1 MALNTSPALSV
12 GHTKWIPTPQTRD
25 GVFVYLTD
33 FMAKSPAPI
42 ESKKTPRSAR
52 VKHAFDSVFR
62 SLDRAKAFAALRQSW
77 ESTESV
83 SIDLTGTT
91 GSLPAC
97 VLAKLYL
104 QHPRPVVVVLSEP
117 DDASHWHDDL
127 NHLVGAEH
135 VVRFHSWEI
144 LPYEFRHPGPESV
157 GRRLEALWRCLA
169 PDPPIVITHLRAL
182 LEPTLPSED
191 LKRLLFEIRIGDEV
205 NLEQLTARLVNLG
218 FRRAP
223 LVEEVGTF
231 SVRGGIVDVF
241 TFSASEPIR
250 IELDGDTVESI
261 RSFAVTTQRTTG
273 KRDNC
278 VILPSREVVAS
289 GPDYEKGWQES
300 GLDHSWRERVENDPD
315 RPGLEWLAGRLG
327 QKRASLLDYFGKSL
341 AIWSHDSQRL
351 DGTLERFSEEAYR
364 FHARLK
370 GHLPDPPPPDQAYVS
385 LNRVKNFE
393 HRGVQVWV
401 HDLFVPGDS
410 NRIRCEFGATSPPSI
425 GGSVKRLSEELAAFT
440 REGFDAA
447 IACDNEGQKRRLSEI
462 LEDLHGAVEF
472 IYPALHAG
480 FVLPQASF
488 ALLTE
493 HESFNRHKA
502 RFRRRKF
509 QEGLALSSY
518 TQLKKSDYVV
528 HVDYGIARFRGLE
541 PIVVEGR
548 RRDCL
553 LLLYQGDDRLFV
565 PIEEFDRVQKYSGPD
580 AKPVLSKLGGTAWE
594 KTKRRAKEAL
604 LAMAEDLIKLYA
616 ARKAQPGYAFSENSE
631 WMTQLESSF
640 VYEETPDQDKAIV
653 AVADDMSAATPMDR
667 LICGDVGY
675 GKTEVAIRAAFRAVS
690 DHKQVAI
697 LVPTTILAQQHLAT
711 FRERLSEF
719 PVRIETLSRFRTAK
733 EQKRVV
739 ADVAAGKVD
748 IVIGTHRLLQKDI
761 AFPDLGLLVIDEEQR
776 FGVAHKERLR
786 QLRQT
791 VDTLALSATPI
802 PRTLQMS
809 LLGAR
814 DLSLITTSPRDR
826 LPVQTE
832 IRPFGTDVVSEAI
845 LRELD
850 RGGQVYFVHN
860 RIQTIGTMADFLTR
874 LLPTVKIAV
883 AHGEMPERQLESVMT
898 RFYHGE
904 YHVLLS
910 TSIIESGLDIPSV
923 NTIIIHRADR
933 FGLAQLYQ
941 LRGRVGRS
949 ARQAY
954 AYLLVPPSGGLSSTA
969 KARLRAIEEHTALG
983 SGFHLAMR
991 DMEIRG
997 AGNLLGSQQHG
1008 FIEEIGFDLYCRL
1021 LDEAVSEARNTA
1033 PTLVQ
1038 RPVQID
1044 VDGDRF
1050 LPDDYIVDN
1059 QQRFEMYKRL
1069 AELHAP
1075 EAVDDLALELT
1086 DRFGSPP
1093 EEARRLLDMSRA
1105 RVWARRS
1112 QVAQATAKG
1121 NSWSVV
1127 FNQDA
1132 VVTRLQVES
1141 WRQALGERASFV
1153 SGPPFAV
1160 HLRPAIGQ
1168 SADLGGL
1175 ISILAALAGAKD
1187 APMSTPGKRR

>member
-1 MALNTSPALSV
+1 M
-12 GHTKWIPTPQTRD
+12 
-25 GVFVYLTD
+25 
-33 FMAKSPAPI
+33 
-42 ESKKTPRSAR
+42 
-52 VKHAFDSVFR
+52 FDSVFR
-62 SLDRAKAFAALRQSW
+62 ALDRVEAFGVLRNHW
-77 ESTESV
+77 GTAHATA
-83 SIDLTGTT
+83 IDLTGAT
-91 GSLPAC
+91 GSLPASA
-97 VLAKLYL
+97 LASLFS
-104 QHPRPVVVVLSEP
+104 QNPHPTLVVLSEP
-117 DDASHWHDDL
+117 DDASRWHDDL
-127 NHLVGAEH
+127 NHLVGADQ

-157 GRRLEALWRCLA
+157 GRRLEALWRCLSSG
-169 PDPPIVITHLRAL
+169 PLIVVTHLRAL
-182 LEPTLPSED
+182 LEPTLPPAE
-191 LKRLLFEIRIGDEV
+191 LKRLLFEVRVGDEV
-205 NLEQLTARLVNLG
+205 DLEQLSARLVSLG

-241 TFSASEPIR
+241 TFSASEPYR
-250 IELDGDTVESI
+250 IELFGDTVESI
-261 RSFAVTTQRTTG
+261 RSFAVATQRTTS
-273 KRDNC
+273 KRDLC
-278 VILPSREVVAS
+278 VILPSREVVTS
-289 GPDYEKGWQES
+289 GPAYESCWQS
-300 GLDHSWRERVENDPD
+300 ANLGDGWRERVENDPD
-315 RPGLEWLAGRLG
+315 RPGMEWLAGSLG
-327 QKRASLLDYFGKSL
+327 QARASLLDYFQPNL
-341 AIWSHDSQRL
+341 AVWSHDAQRL
-351 DGTLERFSEEAYR
+351 DSTIQRFNEEAEK

-370 GHLPDPPPPDQAYVS
+370 GHLPNPPSADRVYVS
-385 LNRVKNFE
+385 LDQVRDSNHGGMR
-393 HRGVQVWV
+393 VWV
-401 HDLFVPGDS
+401 HDLYVANND
-410 NRIRCEFGATSPPSI
+410 NRVRCEFGATSPPSI
-425 GGSVKRLSEELAAFT
+425 GGSVKRLSEQLTAFT
-440 REGFDAA
+440 RQGYDSA
-447 IACDNEGQKRRLSEI
+447 IACDNEGQKRRLAEI
-462 LEDLHGAVEF
+462 LEDLHGSVEF

-480 FVLPQASF
+480 FVLPSAGF

-493 HESFNRHKA
+493 HEVFNRHKA

-518 TQLKKSDYVV
+518 TQLKKNDYVV
-528 HVDYGIARFRGLE
+528 HVDHGIARFRGLE
-541 PIVVEGR
+541 SIVVEGR

-565 PIEEFDRVQKYSGPD
+565 PIEEFDRVQKYSGQD
-580 AKPVLSKLGGTAWE
+580 AKPVLTKLGGTAWE

-640 VYEETPDQDKAIV
+640 AYDETPDQEKAIV
-653 AVADDMSAATPMDR
+653 AVAEDMSAGTPMDR

-733 EQKRVV
+733 EQKSVV

-761 AFPDLGLLVIDEEQR
+761 SFPDLGLLVIDEEQR

-786 QLRQT
+786 KLRET

-832 IRPFGTDVVSEAI
+832 IRPFGPDVVSEAI

-860 RIQTIGTMADFLTR
+860 RIQTIGTMSEFLTR
-874 LLPTVKIAV
+874 MLPTVKIGM
-883 AHGEMPERQLESVMT
+883 AHGEMPERELESVMT

-910 TSIIESGLDIPSV
+910 TAIIESGLDIPSV

-997 AGNLLGSQQHG
+997 AGNLLGAQQHG

-1038 RPVQID
+1038 VPVQID

-1050 LPDDYIVDN
+1050 LPDAYIVDN

-1069 AELHAP
+1069 AELHTP
-1075 EAVDDLALELT
+1075 EAVDDLTLELT

-1093 EEARRLLDMSRA
+1093 GEARRLLDMARA
-1105 RVWARRS
+1105 RVWARRA
-1112 QVAQATAKG
+1112 QVTQASARG
-1121 NSWSVV
+1121 NTWNII
-1127 FNQDA
+1127 FRQDA
-1132 VVTRLQVES
+1132 VITRSQIEA
-1141 WRQALGERASFV
+1141 WRSALGERASFV
-1153 SGPPFAV
+1153 SGPPFALHV
-1160 HLRPAIGQ
+1160 RPAVGQ
-1168 SADLGGL
+1168 SADLAGL
-1175 ISILAALAGAKD
+1175 IAILAILGGSSDHALRIGV
-1187 APMSTPGKRR
+1187 PVLR

>member
-1 MALNTSPALSV
+1 
-12 GHTKWIPTPQTRD
+12 
-25 GVFVYLTD
+25 
-33 FMAKSPAPI
+33 MAKNTTIA
-42 ESKKTPRSAR
+42 ESKSTAR
-52 VKHAFDSVFR
+52 TGRAKHAFESVFR
-62 SLDRAKAFAALRQSW
+62 ALDRAPSFGALKQSW
-77 ESTESV
+77 DASSPAAV
-83 SIDLTGTT
+83 DLTGTT

-97 VLAKLYL
+97 ILAKLYKL
-104 QHPRPVVVVLSEP
+104 YPRPVLVVLSEP
-117 DDASHWHDDL
+117 DDASRWHDDL
-127 NHLVGAEH
+127 NHLVGAEN

-144 LPYEFRHPGPESV
+144 LPFEFRHPGPESV

-169 PDPPIVITHLRAL
+169 PKSPLIVVTHVRAL
-182 LEPTLPSED
+182 LEPTLPPDE
-191 LKRLLFEIRIGDEV
+191 LRRLLFEIKLGDEID
-205 NLEQLTARLVNLG
+205 LEQFAARLVSLG

-231 SVRGGIVDVF
+231 SVRGGIIDVF

-250 IELDGDTVESI
+250 IELFGDTVESI
-261 RSFAVTTQRTTG
+261 RSFAVATQRTTA
-273 KRDNC
+273 KRDHC
-278 VILPSREVVAS
+278 VILPSREVVSS
-289 GPDYEKGWQES
+289 GPDYEAGWKS
-300 GLDHSWRERVENDPD
+300 SKLGDGWRERVENDPD

-327 QKRASLLDYFGKSL
+327 HRRASLLDYFGSDL
-341 AIWSHDSQRL
+341 TVWSHDSQRL
-351 DGTLERFSEEAYR
+351 STTLDRFSEESEK
-364 FHARLK
+364 FHARLR
-370 GHLPDPPPPDQAYVS
+370 GHLPDPPSPEQVFVPFNNVNNSADHG
-385 LNRVKNFE
+385 LRV
-393 HRGVQVWV
+393 WI
-401 HDLFVPGDS
+401 HDLFVPTDQS
-410 NRIRCEFGATSPPSI
+410 RTRCEFGATSPPSI
-425 GGSVKRLSEELAAFT
+425 GGSVKRLSDELSSFT
-440 REGFDAA
+440 RMGFDAA
-447 IACDNEGQKRRLSEI
+447 ISCDNEGQKRRLTEI

-480 FVLPQASF
+480 FVIPEATF

-493 HESFNRHKA
+493 HEAFNRHKA

-518 TQLKKSDYVV
+518 TQLKKNDYVV
-528 HVDYGIARFRGLE
+528 HVDHGIARFRGLE
-541 PIVVEGR
+541 SIVVEGR

-565 PIEEFDRVQKYSGPD
+565 PIEEFDRVQKYSGQD
-580 AKPVLSKLGGTAWE
+580 AKPVLTKLGGTTWE

-616 ARKAQPGYAFSENSE
+616 ARKAQPGYGFSENSE

-640 VYEETPDQDKAIV
+640 AYDETPDQEKAIA
-653 AVADDMSAATPMDR
+653 AVASDMSASTPMDR

-733 EQKRVV
+733 EQKAVV

-776 FGVAHKERLR
+776 FGVVHKERLR

-832 IRPFGTDVVSEAI
+832 IRPFGPDVVSEAI

-860 RIQTIGTMADFLTR
+860 RIQTIGTMAEFLMR
-874 LLPTVKIAV
+874 MLPTVKIGV
-883 AHGEMPERQLESVMT
+883 AHGEMPERELEAVMT

-910 TSIIESGLDIPSV
+910 TAIIESGLDIPSV

-954 AYLLVPPSGGLSSTA
+954 AYLLVPPSGGLSPTA

-1021 LDEAVSEARNTA
+1021 LDEAVAEARNTA

-1038 RPVQID
+1038 APVQID
-1044 VDGDRF
+1044 VDGDRY

-1075 EAVDDLALELT
+1075 EAVDDLTLELT

-1093 EEARRLLDMSRA
+1093 EQARRLLDMARA

-1121 NSWSVV
+1121 NFWSIV
-1127 FNQDA
+1127 FKPDA
-1132 VVTRLQVES
+1132 VITRSQIES
-1141 WRQALGERASFV
+1141 WRSGLGERASFV
-1153 SGPPFAV
+1153 SGPPFAIQA
-1160 HLRPAIGQ
+1160 RPGVGQ

-1175 ISILAALAGAKD
+1175 IRILATLAGGEDGPTGPA
-1187 APMSTPGKRR
+1187 